1 MANDTDIN
9 RLTLTADIVSAQI
22 ATGQFAADEL
32 PTLIRAI
39 YGALL
44 NVRVQGSRQDVTPA
58 EPAVDIKQSVF
69 PDYVICL
76 EDGKRLRTLTRHLL
90 TSHIMTPASYRAKW
104 GLPPNYPMVAPSYA
118 EVRSSMA
125 KRIGLGQKREAPSE
139 GATFERLPEQL
150 TGTEEHASKQPT
162 APPASRTPTAN
173 SKSGGR
179 PRRNVKSG
187 KAVAKM
193 RRQNSL

>member
-1 MANDTDIN
+1 MAIDTDID
-9 RLTLTADIVSAQI
+9 RLTLTADIVSAQV

-32 PTLIRAI
+32 PHLIRAV
-39 YGALL
+39 YGALR
-44 NVRVQGSRQDVTPA
+44 NVRVQGSRLDVTAA

-125 KRIGLGQKREAPSE
+125 KRIGLGQRREELSVAVP
-139 GATFERLPEQL
+139 FERLPEQL
-150 TGTEEHASKQPT
+150 TGTEEHATKQPA
-162 APPASRTPTAN
+162 APPASRKPTAT
-173 SKSGGR
+173 SKSGGK

-193 RRQNSL
+193 RR